1 MRTLCH
7 CVRVGRCL
15 VTDSAVGFAAGR
27 STPCSARGQ
36 DDGDDET
43 IQSEGFSEDHHK
55 NEGDQDISLSVTT
68 NTGITDDTNAKAGGE
83 GGETTAESSTESL
96 VSLVVSIGPFAWV
109 SEVCWSVLD
118 LGDALLE
125 ENRNNEAVHTEHTSH
140 NDGNDRFE
148 EKVGLEDGDGDDT
161 NTGLGSSVGRAE
173 VSENEGSNA
182 AH

>member
-55 NEGDQDISLSVTT
+55 NKGDQDISLSVTT
-68 NTGITDDTNAKAGGE
+68 NTGITDDTDAKSGGE
-83 GGETTAESSTESL
+83 GGETTAEASTESL
-96 VSLVVSIGPFAWV
+96 VSLVVTIAPFAWV
-109 SEVCWSVLD
+109 SEVGFSVLD
-118 LGDALLE
+118 LGDCK
-125 ENRNNEAVHTEHTSH
+125 N
-140 NDGNDRFE
+140 
-148 EKVGLEDGDGDDT
+148 
-161 NTGLGSSVGRAE
+161 
-173 VSENEGSNA
+173 
-182 AH
+182 